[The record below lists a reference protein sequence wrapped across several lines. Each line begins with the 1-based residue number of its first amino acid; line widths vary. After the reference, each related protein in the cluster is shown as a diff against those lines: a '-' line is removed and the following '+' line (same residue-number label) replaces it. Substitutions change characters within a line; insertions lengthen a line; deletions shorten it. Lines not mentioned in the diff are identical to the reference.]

1 MEIIVL
7 TAMFIVF
14 GVLLVLLRRHRTTA
28 HRLIRRNAELE
39 TQINLDLLT
48 GAKSRSYFL
57 RKLLDG
63 TREASVTLI
72 MFDIDQFKSINDTY
86 GHKAGDKL
94 LRGVLDVVN
103 QTCIPPD
110 FVARLGGDEFC
121 VVAHTDNS
129 AIAHD
134 LAERLRIAVSEARSL
149 TEWQNVGRTASF
161 GIALLT
167 PQAALEDVI
176 GEADTAL
183 YAAKSAGRNCVLAVN
198 DALRTERHKLRAEPT
213 LEQMQQGIAN
223 NEFTY
228 FVQPV
233 FDVDSLL
240 PVGVEALIRWIQADG
255 TIRLPGEFMHMFTKQ
270 YNGTLKPPLGAA
282 NHVASHLASNA
293 PDMFCAFNISTSFLK
308 RSFDASPEWLDE
320 LLMGINPKRAVFEIV
335 ESAAIVNA
343 NATIDLLGFLRAQ
356 GVRIALDD
364 FGTGYSNLSRLC
376 DLPVDIVK
384 LDRSLV
390 QSLGQNRKQQAIV
403 GALMSLSKEIGF
415 EVIAEG
421 VETHDQ
427 LRAVQDLGIPMAQGF
442 YLARPETLA
451 DWRERLMRIEPN
463 SRSFAQVP

>member
-240 PVGVEALIRWIQADG
+240 PVGVEALIRWIQ
-255 TIRLPGEFMHMFTKQ
+255 
-270 YNGTLKPPLGAA
+270 
-282 NHVASHLASNA
+282 
-293 PDMFCAFNISTSFLK
+293 
-308 RSFDASPEWLDE
+308 
-320 LLMGINPKRAVFEIV
+320 
-335 ESAAIVNA
+335 
-343 NATIDLLGFLRAQ
+343 
-356 GVRIALDD
+356 
-364 FGTGYSNLSRLC
+364 
-376 DLPVDIVK
+376 
-384 LDRSLV
+384 
-390 QSLGQNRKQQAIV
+390 
-403 GALMSLSKEIGF
+403 
-415 EVIAEG
+415 
-421 VETHDQ
+421 
-427 LRAVQDLGIPMAQGF
+427 
-442 YLARPETLA
+442 
-451 DWRERLMRIEPN
+451 
-463 SRSFAQVP
+463 